1 MYTYA
6 HTLVTW
12 RQRNNSQTRTHIP
25 ARKENKLQRNVH
37 THIYLCI
44 HGYTPRVKK
53 PTIAALAR
61 EFHNDTRHNIIP
73 AFFPLFR
80 QRSRRVI
87 YTPLVNHL
95 ALLHNIT
102 SRDSYARGRVEKIN
116 ESPGSFARSVK
127 TAQHLNIQ

>member
-6 HTLVTW
+6 HTLITW

-73 AFFPLFR
+73 AFFSTFPTEVA
-80 QRSRRVI
+80 SR
-87 YTPLVNHL
+87 Y
-95 ALLHNIT
+95 LHPASKSSRIT
-102 SRDSYARGRVEKIN
+102 S
-116 ESPGSFARSVK
+116 
-127 TAQHLNIQ
+127 